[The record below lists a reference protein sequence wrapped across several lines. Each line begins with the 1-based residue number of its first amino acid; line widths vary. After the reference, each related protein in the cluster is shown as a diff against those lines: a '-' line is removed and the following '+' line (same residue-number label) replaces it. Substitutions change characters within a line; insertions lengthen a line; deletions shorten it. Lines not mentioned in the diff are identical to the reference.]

1 MSLPMTDTPA
11 SELLEPIPGDAPC
24 GPSLRYDP
32 DWDRLRE
39 LRREDDSSLP
49 AGVWQAEL
57 KRGDWAAVERL
68 AGELLRKR
76 SKDLMLAA
84 WLGEAWLQRSG
95 LDGVAPALAL
105 LAGLCER
112 YPDELHPQPE
122 DGDRSWRVAPLEWM
136 VRRYGEI
143 ILTRSPLFGVDH
155 ADLAHLTLHGWQ
167 QLQQRQ
173 VQVSDNKADKAA
185 AEAARLEQRK
195 LNEVLAQL
203 PVSNF
208 LRARQ
213 GMEASLAELDRL
225 DAWCDGWLGDLAPSF
240 SPLRK
245 SMEAILTLTQEFIPM
260 QPHSPPVE
268 LPAPEPAAA
277 DEPDIAQVEA
287 APTFGGT
294 PGSREDAYRQL
305 ALIADYLARTEPHS
319 PVPYVIR
326 RAVEWGNQPLSD
338 LLDELISAD
347 SEARRLWKLL
357 GVLK

>member
-1 MSLPMTDTPA
+1 MTLPITEGPA
-11 SELLEPIPGDAPC
+11 SDLLEPIPGAEPC

-32 DWDRLRE
+32 AWDRLRE
-39 LRREDDSSLP
+39 LRREDDASLP

-68 AGELLRKR
+68 AEELLCER
-76 SKDLMLAA
+76 SKDLMIAA
-84 WLGEAWLQRSG
+84 WLGEAWLLRSG
-95 LDGVAPALAL
+95 LDGLAPALAL

-122 DGDRSWRVAPLEWM
+122 EGDRSWRVAPLEWM

-143 ILTRSPLFGVDH
+143 VLTRCALFDAEH

-173 VQVSDNKADKAA
+173 VQASDSKADKVA

-195 LNEVLAQL
+195 LDEILRQL
-203 PVSNF
+203 PTASFV
-208 LRARQ
+208 RVRQ
-213 GMEASLAELDRL
+213 GAETALAELKRL

-240 SPLRK
+240 ATLQQILN
-245 SMEAILTLTQEFIPM
+245 AIRSLMQEFIPM
-260 QPHSPPVE
+260 QSQTPPAVA
-268 LPAPEPAAA
+268 PAPEVAAEPAAV
-277 DEPDIAQVEA
+277 EVEA
-287 APTFGGT
+287 PPAFSGIPAN
-294 PGSREDAYRQL
+294 REDAYRQL

-326 RAVEWGNQPLSD
+326 RAVEWGNQPLGE
-338 LLDELISAD
+338 LLEELITAD
-347 SEARRLWKLL
+347 AEARRLWKLL

>member
-1 MSLPMTDTPA
+1 MSLPMTETPA
-11 SELLEPIPGDAPC
+11 SELLEPIPGDSPC

-49 AGVWQAEL
+49 AGVWQADL

-68 AGELLRKR
+68 AGELLRER

-95 LDGVAPALAL
+95 LDGLAAALAL

-112 YPDELHPQPE
+112 YPEELHPQPE

-136 VRRYGEI
+136 VRRYDEI
-143 ILTRSPLFGVDH
+143 ILTRSPLFGADH
-155 ADLAHLTLHGWQ
+155 ADLAHLTLHGWR

-173 VQVSDNKADKAA
+173 VQASDSKADKAA

-195 LNEVLAQL
+195 LNEALAQL
-203 PVSNF
+203 PVSSF
-208 LRARQ
+208 LRARE
-213 GMEASLAELDRL
+213 GMEASLGELDRL

-245 SMEAILTLTQEFIPM
+245 TLEAIRTLMQEFIPM
-260 QPHSPPVE
+260 QPRNP
-268 LPAPEPAAA
+268 PAPTAEPVAT
-277 DEPDIAQVEA
+277 DERSVVPAEV

-294 PGSREDAYRQL
+294 PESREDAYRQL

-326 RAVEWGNQPLSD
+326 RAVEWGNQPLSN

-347 SEARRLWKLL
+347 GEARRLWKLL

>member
-1 MSLPMTDTPA
+1 MTLPMTDTPA
-11 SELLEPIPGDAPC
+11 SELLEPIPGDSPC

-49 AGVWQAEL
+49 AGVWQADL

-68 AGELLRKR
+68 AGELLRER

-84 WLGEAWLQRSG
+84 WLGEAWLLRSG
-95 LDGVAPALAL
+95 LDGLAPALGL
-105 LAGLCER
+105 LVGLCER

-122 DGDRSWRVAPLEWM
+122 EGDRSWRVAPLEWM

-143 ILTRSPLFGVDH
+143 ILTRAPLFGADQ

-173 VQVSDNKADKAA
+173 VQASDSKADKVS

-195 LNEVLAQL
+195 LDEALRQL
-203 PVSNF
+203 PPASF
-208 LRARQ
+208 LRVRQ
-213 GMEASLAELDRL
+213 SMEASLAALGRL

-240 SPLRK
+240 ASLQK
-245 SMEAILTLTQEFIPM
+245 TLNAIRTLMQEFVPM
-260 QPHSPPVE
+260 QPQTPPVA
-268 LPAPEPAAA
+268 APIPET
-277 DEPDIAQVEA
+277 VTEA
-287 APTFGGT
+287 APAEAEAPAFSGL
-294 PGSREDAYRQL
+294 PASREDAYRQL

-326 RAVEWGNQPLSD
+326 RAVEWGNQPLSN

-347 SEARRLWKLL
+347 GEARRLWKLL

>member
-1 MSLPMTDTPA
+1 MSLPMTEAPA
-11 SELLEPIPGDAPC
+11 SELLEPIPGDSPC

-49 AGVWQAEL
+49 AGVWQADL

-68 AGELLRKR
+68 ATELLRER

-105 LAGLCER
+105 VAGLCER
-112 YPDELHPQPE
+112 YPEELHPQAE

-143 ILTRSPLFGVDH
+143 ILTRSPLFGAEH
-155 ADLAHLTLHGWQ
+155 ADLAHLTLHGWR

-173 VQVSDNKADKAA
+173 VQASDSKADKAA

-195 LNEVLAQL
+195 LNEAMAQM
-203 PVSNF
+203 PRSSF
-208 LRARQ
+208 LRVHQ
-213 GMEASLAELDRL
+213 GMVTGLAELGRL
-225 DAWCDGWLGDLAPSF
+225 EAWCDGWLGDLAPSF
-240 SPLRK
+240 SPLRQTL
-245 SMEAILTLTQEFIPM
+245 EAIRTLMQEFIPM
-260 QPHSPPVE
+260 QPRNPPAPTAEPAVTDERSVVPVE
-268 LPAPEPAAA
+268 
-277 DEPDIAQVEA
+277 V

-294 PGSREDAYRQL
+294 PESREDAYRQL

-326 RAVEWGNQPLSD
+326 RAVEWGNQPLSN

-347 SEARRLWKLL
+347 GEARRLWKLL

>member
-1 MSLPMTDTPA
+1 MSLPMTDSPA
-11 SELLEPIPGDAPC
+11 SDLLEPIPGPEPC

-32 DWDRLRE
+32 AWDQLRD

-49 AGVWQAEL
+49 TGVWQAEL

-68 AGELLRKR
+68 AGKLLRER

-84 WLGEAWLQRSG
+84 WLGEAWLLRSG
-95 LDGVAPALAL
+95 LDGLAPALGL
-105 LAGLCER
+105 LAGLCEC
-112 YPDELHPQPE
+112 YPEALHPQPE

-143 ILTRSPLFGVDH
+143 VLTRCALFGDEQ
-155 ADLAHLTLHGWQ
+155 ADLAHVTLHGWQ

-173 VQVSDNKADKAA
+173 VQASDSKADKAA

-195 LNEVLAQL
+195 LAEILRQL
-203 PVSNF
+203 PTASFERV
-208 LRARQ
+208 RH
-213 GMEASLAELDRL
+213 GMETSLVELNRL

-240 SPLRK
+240 APLQQTLN
-245 SMEAILTLTQEFIPM
+245 AIRSLMQEFIPM
-260 QPHSPPVE
+260 PSQTPPV
-268 LPAPEPAAA
+268 PAPKPE
-277 DEPDIAQVEA
+277 VEA
-287 APTFGGT
+287 DPGPSEAEMPPAFTGA

-326 RAVEWGNQPLSD
+326 RAVEWGNQPLGE
-338 LLDELISAD
+338 LLEELISAD
-347 SEARRLWKLL
+347 AEARRLWKLL